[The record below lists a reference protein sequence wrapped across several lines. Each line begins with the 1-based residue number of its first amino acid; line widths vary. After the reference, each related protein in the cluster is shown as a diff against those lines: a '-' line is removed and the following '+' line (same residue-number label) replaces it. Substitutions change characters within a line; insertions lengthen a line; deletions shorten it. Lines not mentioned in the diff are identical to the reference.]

1 MKSPLHEY
9 QSPFVELM
17 VLCWWINPFQT
28 VFVTMKVW
36 MEKANLQLCSRNQWA
51 RWAVMDAT
59 GWDNG
64 GTGRC
69 LGQAVSYN
77 SKCYDHGEWQKERNK
92 WLHLGQSFAFKVSL
106 APPHPPLWIPWPVI
120 SRPRCYLHKIWTALE
135 ITTRPMST
143 KWMFFREGLFGIQG
157 LQANDESAPLMT
169 WNWCI
174 LQEMQYGLL
183 GPISWIC

>member
-106 APPHPPLWIPWPVI
+106 APPPQPSLVDPLARYFQAPVLFTQNLD
-120 SRPRCYLHKIWTALE
+120 CLGDNNQAHEHKVDV
-135 ITTRPMST
+135 
-143 KWMFFREGLFGIQG
+143 F
-157 LQANDESAPLMT
+157 
-169 WNWCI
+169 
-174 LQEMQYGLL
+174 
-183 GPISWIC
+183 